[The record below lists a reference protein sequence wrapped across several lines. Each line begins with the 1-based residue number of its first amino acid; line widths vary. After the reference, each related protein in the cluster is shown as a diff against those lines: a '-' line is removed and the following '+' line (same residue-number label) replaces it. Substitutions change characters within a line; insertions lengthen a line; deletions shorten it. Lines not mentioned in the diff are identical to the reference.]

1 MSLDRHCTG
10 PQLLLLTAT
19 ARKEKR
25 RGTVENAHAK
35 KLDKSMRLCERKG
48 GQTSPG
54 IQGKNLV
61 KTSAAVHWRAWK
73 KESQQSIRQGS
84 KQGQSRV
91 SGHEDSEG
99 LLESI
104 KSSCSLFFIR
114 VKGFKW
120 HLHFCSLPAC
130 LCLQPHPNSPHLQ
143 SPGWPSCWGPGDG
156 YANLDTRIRC
166 RLIK

>member
-1 MSLDRHCTG
+1 MPLDRHCTG

-54 IQGKNLV
+54 LQEKNLV
-61 KTSAAVHWRAWK
+61 ETSAAVHWRAWK

-84 KQGQSRV
+84 KQGQSRGERSRRLRRASRIDQV
-91 SGHEDSEG
+91 FM
-99 LLESI
+99 L
-104 KSSCSLFFIR
+104 SLFY
-114 VKGFKW
+114 
-120 HLHFCSLPAC
+120 
-130 LCLQPHPNSPHLQ
+130 Q
-143 SPGWPSCWGPGDG
+143 SKDSNGICISV
-156 YANLDTRIRC
+156 RC
-166 RLIK
+166 RLACASSHTQTHLTSKARDGHLAGVLETDTPTWTRA